1 MPFTN
6 TTIAGGSDPS
16 RMASPARARNVPLP
30 TRFFSLREAKESL
43 FNLRFQASTEKL
55 DAPSNLRKTRREIAR
70 LNTIL
75 RERELAK
82 EQPAVATGG

>member
-1 MPFTN
+1 MSK
-6 TTIAGGSDPS
+6 ASELREMSDDQL
-16 RMASPARARNVPLP
+16 V
-30 TRFFSLREAKESL
+30 FSLNEAKQSL

-70 LNTIL
+70 ISTIL

-82 EQPAVATGG
+82 AKT